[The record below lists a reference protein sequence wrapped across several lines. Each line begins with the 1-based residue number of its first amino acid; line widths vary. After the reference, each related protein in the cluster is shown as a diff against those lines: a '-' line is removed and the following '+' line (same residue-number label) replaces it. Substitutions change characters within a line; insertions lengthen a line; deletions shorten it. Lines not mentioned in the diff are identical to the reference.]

1 MPMKTY
7 TFRIIIEQDEDGV
20 FVAKCPTLPGCHT
33 QGKTYEQVV
42 KRMEEAVILYVEV
55 LKERSQLKDLIER
68 VQPKFFALQDLAV
81 AV

>member
-1 MPMKTY
+1 MKTY
-7 TFRIIIEQDEDGV
+7 IFRITIEQDEDGI
-20 FVAKCPTLPGCHT
+20 FVAKCPILYGCHT

-42 KRMEEAVILYVEV
+42 KRMEEAVTLYLEV
-55 LKERSQLKDLIER
+55 LKKRSQLRDLNEA